1 MVMMEEP
8 ADEVKTW
15 GKTTARIQG
24 VATRKELQIGVAE
37 RRLASGEFTGGLPR
51 GGGKSCR
58 KEEALAGRSVSFIG
72 GGERGGGG
80 VVLAFIGG
88 AMAKLI

>member
-72 GGERGGGG
+72 GGERGGG
-80 VVLAFIGG
+80 VLCS
-88 AMAKLI
+88 LL